1 MAGLPPNEP
10 DVLEGFQLQ
19 TVTSQTW
26 RLNHD
31 YIFSPTL
38 LNHLT
43 VGVDRYTNPYNNTS
57 VGKGWDKALGITGM
71 PNDLGAFPQISFS
84 GGTGS
89 PINMGLTSTAVWARR
104 RATRSARV

>member
-1 MAGLPPNEP
+1 M
-10 DVLEGFQLQ
+10 
-19 TVTSQTW
+19 TSQTW

-43 VGVDRYTNPYNNTS
+43 LGTDRYVNPYNNTS

-71 PNDLGAFPQISFS
+71 PEDLGAFPQISFARW
-84 GGTGS
+84 GTTG
-89 PINMGLTSTAVWARR
+89 
-104 RATRSARV
+104 